1 MSGLQRCTVEHVFL
15 VYLAGV
21 PVTRDAVLE
30 LAALLDKPDPELA
43 DRLREVVERGA
54 RVVALDDNERAAI
67 LKVLL
72 DPPDGLEPVRGTLLR
87 EWPAARQPDV

>member
-1 MSGLQRCTVEHVFL
+1 MVEHVFL
-15 VYLAGV
+15 IYLAGV

-30 LAALLDKPDPELA
+30 LAELLGEPNPELA
-43 DRLREVVERGA
+43 DRLRGVVERGA
-54 RVVALDDNERAAI
+54 RIVSLDDNERAAI
-67 LKVLL
+67 LEVLL